1 MAMRSNVCGQ
11 RTKSLMLQRVP
22 LTLWMVNGRKM
33 TLSKSSLSL
42 LMRLLIRLAV
52 ASSTS
57 LRTMTPSCFLRRRH
71 FRGGAASSSDAAP
84 RSPPPLPPPV
94 DAPRAPPRGRGAT
107 TYYVPGFPGA
117 KIAYYEDSQIF
128 EATCGNKAK
137 HGRCRKTKTR
147 IGGIGEE
154 MIFKPQ
160 KGRPCGFLLAW
171 ILHGHACT
179 VRTDHLCFET
189 SWQQRKDARAS
200 LKACAAGRALLER
213 ERPKAADD
221 MLSEMEEP
229 P

>member
-1 MAMRSNVCGQ
+1 VRAEDEIADAAARAADALDGEWPEDDPIEEQPEPVDEVVDTSCGGIIDVF
-11 RTKSLMLQRVP
+11 TDHGTVLYPDEAP
-22 LTLWMVNGRKM
+22 L
-33 TLSKSSLSL
+33 S
-42 LMRLLIRLAV
+42 
-52 ASSTS
+52 
-57 LRTMTPSCFLRRRH
+57 
-71 FRGGAASSSDAAP
+71 GGAGSSSDAAP

-171 ILHGHACT
+171 IQHGSACT

-200 LKACAAGRALLER
+200 LKACAAGRALLEC
-213 ERPKAADD
+213 ERPNAAHD